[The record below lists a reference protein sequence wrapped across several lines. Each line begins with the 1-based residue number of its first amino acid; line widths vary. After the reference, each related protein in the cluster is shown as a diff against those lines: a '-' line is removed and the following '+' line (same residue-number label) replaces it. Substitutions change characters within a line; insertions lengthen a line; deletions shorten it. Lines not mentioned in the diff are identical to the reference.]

1 MLDPSQTELGGVETR
16 QDAKIC
22 AELFRTHCDN
32 IHGVVVLLPNFGDE
46 KAIAETLRLSG
57 LNVPVLIQAEEDN
70 LDKMGLSTRRDSFA
84 AKFPFATTCAS
95 TVSRLR

>member
-1 MLDPSQTELGGVETR
+1 METR

-22 AELFRTHCDN
+22 AELFRTHRDK

-70 LDKMGLSTRRDSFA
+70 LDKMGLSTRRDSFCGKISPLQQPA
-84 AKFPFATTCAS
+84 PVRYPVYADHPA
-95 TVSRLR
+95 RLRA